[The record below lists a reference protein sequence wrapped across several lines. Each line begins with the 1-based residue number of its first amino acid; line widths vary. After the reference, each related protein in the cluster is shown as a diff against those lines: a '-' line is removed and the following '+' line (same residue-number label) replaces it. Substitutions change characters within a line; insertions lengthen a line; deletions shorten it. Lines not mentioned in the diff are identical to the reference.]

1 MFMVVLQL
9 LLNLI
14 IQLQVIL
21 CMLNNLA
28 ETRRQMRFLVVFTN
42 KLRLYV
48 LAP

>member
-1 MFMVVLQL
+1 MFMVVLKL

-21 CMLNNLA
+21 CMLNILA
-28 ETRRQMRFLVVFTN
+28 ETRRLMRFLVVFTN